1 MNRPPAFWSSG
12 SGGLPALALAP
23 ASWVVSAVSARRARR
38 VGLAAGVPVFCCGNA
53 TVGGA
58 GKTILA
64 LDLLGRLSRRGL
76 DPHAILRGHGGRAGR
91 GAMLVDPDRDAPD
104 LTGDEA
110 LLLARAA
117 PCWVARDRAL
127 AARHAAGA
135 GAGALVMDDG
145 LQNFGLRKDCS
156 FLVVD
161 GEQGFGNG
169 LVLPAG
175 PLREPPLQALERCRA
190 MVLIG
195 QDRFGIMARFRG
207 HRPILRASLRQ
218 GREVEALRGR
228 PVVAFAGIGRPG
240 KFFDGLKRAGIER
253 IRDVAFPDH
262 HRYGSADLARLL
274 AIRDR
279 AGPGAALATTA
290 KDAVRLPASFR
301 SRVVV
306 VGVSLDWAD
315 GRIERV
321 IDAALDR
328 R

>member
-1 MNRPPAFWSSG
+1 MNRPPAFWSSA

-23 ASWVVSAVSARRARR
+23 ASWLVSAASARRARR
-38 VGLAAGVPVFCCGNA
+38 AGYAAGIPVFCCGNA
-53 TVGGA
+53 TVGGT

-64 LDLLGRLSRRGL
+64 LDLLRRLSRRGL
-76 DPHAILRGHGGRAGR
+76 DPHAILRGHGGRPGR
-91 GAMLVDPDRDAPD
+91 RAMLVDPDRDAPD

-195 QDRFGIMARFRG
+195 HDRFGIMARFRG

-240 KFFDGLKRAGIER
+240 KFFDGLKRAGIDR
-253 IRDVAFPDH
+253 IRTVAFPDH
-262 HRYGSADLARLL
+262 HRYDGADLARLL

-279 AGPGAALATTA
+279 AGPDAALATTA

-301 SRVVV
+301 ARVVV
-306 VGVSLDWAD
+306 VGVALDWAD

-321 IDAALDR
+321 IDAALDCR
-328 R
+328 